1 MIESVYT
8 GIRNLLKTDGII
20 KGLLGGE
27 YVYVAHVA
35 QTNQIPSITILD
47 DGTGSKKRT
56 CYDTFKERDDTAIVR
71 IDIWSKKSR
80 LEIAKL
86 ADMIDELLV
95 SDEVANTYGWERIS
109 SGSDM
114 FVEDKR
120 AYHKSIIYRF
130 AYKITDF

>member
-8 GIRNLLKTDGII
+8 GIRNLLKEDGPI
-20 KGLLGGE
+20 KEILGGE

-56 CYDTFKERDDTAIVR
+56 SYDTFKVRDDTATVR
-71 IDIWSKKSR
+71 IDVWSKKSR
-80 LEIAKL
+80 LETVKL
-86 ADMIDELLV
+86 VDIIDELLV
-95 SDEVANTYGWERIS
+95 SGEVANTYGWERIS
-109 SGSDM
+109 SGGDM

-130 AYKITDF
+130 AYKITD